1 MANPSMTDEE
11 FQLRRRA
18 RHRLIGAVTLVT
30 GLVVF
35 LPMVLDNE
43 PRPVAEDIAIS
54 IPSQDAKPAK
64 PTLAPAPKSASPAQP
79 VPAAPQAGEPAAKM
93 DAPPVRP
100 LTVLPGGQ
108 APQPAQPV
116 PAETAKAEPAKPEKP
131 AEKNLELVKIV
142 AKPAPVATPPAA
154 EAAKPPARP
163 EKPTPSEPAK
173 PAPKDSKPAAPVA
186 DKAKPAAKPAE
197 NAAPAQNGFVVRLG
211 AFSKPEN
218 AKQLKA
224 KLTSMGV
231 RNYSDV
237 LNTASGDK
245 IRVRAGVFANRREAE
260 MVRERL
266 KAVDIVGDVVP
277 KP

>member
-1 MANPSMTDEE
+1 MTDEE

-43 PRPVAEDIAIS
+43 PKPVAEDIAIS
-54 IPSQDAKPAK
+54 IPSQDAKPVK
-64 PTLAPAPKSASPAQP
+64 PSVSLVPKIAPAMQPA
-79 VPAAPQAGEPAAKM
+79 PAAPQAGDAEAKLET
-93 DAPPVRP
+93 PPVQP

-108 APQPAQPV
+108 APKPAQPAL
-116 PAETAKAEPAKPEKP
+116 AELVKTEPAKPEKP
-131 AEKNLELVKIV
+131 VELVKV
-142 AKPAPVATPPAA
+142 MAKSAPVEPVKPAPKEVKQAEPAVSPPAA
-154 EAAKPPARP
+154 E
-163 EKPTPSEPAK
+163 
-173 PAPKDSKPAAPVA
+173 
-186 DKAKPAAKPAE
+186 KAKSAVKSAE
-197 NAAPAQNGFVVRLG
+197 NAALSQSGFVVRLG
-211 AFSKPEN
+211 AFSQPEN

-237 LNTASGDK
+237 LKTASGDK
-245 IRVRAGVFANRREAE
+245 IRVRAGIYATRREAE
-260 MVRERL
+260 SVRERL

>member
-43 PRPVAEDIAIS
+43 PKPVAEDIAIS
-54 IPSQDAKPAK
+54 IPSQDAKPVK
-64 PTLAPAPKSASPAQP
+64 PSASLAPKIAPVVQP
-79 VPAAPQAGEPAAKM
+79 VPAAPQNAGEAEAKL
-93 DAPPVRP
+93 DAPHVQP

-108 APQPAQPV
+108 APKQAQPTQTEIV
-116 PAETAKAEPAKPEKP
+116 KAEPAKPEIT
-131 AEKNLELVKIV
+131 AEKSVELVKV
-142 AKPAPVATPPAA
+142 AAKPASVEPVKPAPKETKQAAPAASPPAA
-154 EAAKPPARP
+154 E
-163 EKPTPSEPAK
+163 
-173 PAPKDSKPAAPVA
+173 
-186 DKAKPAAKPAE
+186 KAKPAVKSAE
-197 NAAPAQNGFVVRLG
+197 NAAPMQTGFVVRLG
-211 AFSKPEN
+211 AFSLPEN

-224 KLTSMGV
+224 KLTSMGI

-237 LNTASGDK
+237 LKTASGDK
-245 IRVRAGVFANRREAE
+245 IRVRAGIFATRREAE
-260 MVRERL
+260 AARERL

>member
-1 MANPSMTDEE
+1 MTDEE

-43 PRPVAEDIAIS
+43 PKPVAEDIAIS
-54 IPSQDAKPAK
+54 IPSQDAKPVK
-64 PTLAPAPKSASPAQP
+64 PSTSLAPKLAPVVQPA
-79 VPAAPQAGEPAAKM
+79 PAAPQAGEAEAKLET
-93 DAPPVRP
+93 PPVQP

-108 APQPAQPV
+108 APKPAQPA
-116 PAETAKAEPAKPEKP
+116 PAEVVKTEPAKPEKP
-131 AEKNLELVKIV
+131 AEKPVELVKAT
-142 AKPAPVATPPAA
+142 AKPASVEPVKPVPKEVKQAAPVVSPPAA
-154 EAAKPPARP
+154 E
-163 EKPTPSEPAK
+163 
-173 PAPKDSKPAAPVA
+173 
-186 DKAKPAAKPAE
+186 KAKPAAKPAE
-197 NAAPAQNGFVVRLG
+197 NAISSQSGFVVRLG
-211 AFSKPEN
+211 AFSLPEN
-218 AKQLKA
+218 AKQLKG

-237 LNTASGDK
+237 LKTASGDK
-245 IRVRAGVFANRREAE
+245 IRVRAGIFATRREAE
-260 MVRERL
+260 AVRERL

>member
-43 PRPVAEDIAIS
+43 PKPVADDIAIS
-54 IPSQDAKPAK
+54 IPSQDAKPVK
-64 PTLAPAPKSASPAQP
+64 PSVAPVPKPVPPVQP
-79 VPAAPQAGEPAAKM
+79 VPPAPQTAAEPAAKT
-93 DAPPVRP
+93 DAPPVQP
-100 LTVLPGGQ
+100 LTVLPGGL
-108 APQPAQPV
+108 APKPAQPAQ
-116 PAETAKAEPAKPEKP
+116 AEAVKAEPAKLDKP
-131 AEKNLELVKIV
+131 AEKTLELVKV
-142 AKPAPVATPPAA
+142 AAPQAA
-154 EAAKPPARP
+154 EAATKP
-163 EKPTPSEPAK
+163 EKSATPPEPVK
-173 PAPKDSKPAAPVA
+173 PAPKDSKPAAPLA
-186 DKAKPAAKPAE
+186 DKVKAAVKPAE
-197 NAAPAQNGFVVRLG
+197 NAVPAQTGFVVRLG

-224 KLTSMGV
+224 KLASMGV

-245 IRVRAGVFANRREAE
+245 IRVRAGIFATRREAE
-260 MVRERL
+260 SVRERL